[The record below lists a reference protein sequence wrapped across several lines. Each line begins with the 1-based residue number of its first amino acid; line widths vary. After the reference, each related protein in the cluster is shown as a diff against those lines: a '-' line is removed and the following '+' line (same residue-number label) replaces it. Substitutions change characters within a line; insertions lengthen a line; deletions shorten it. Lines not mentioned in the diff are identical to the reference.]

1 MKSFDARNANSP
13 STEEPLM
20 VLATTFA
27 EATTPSKHIIQEN
40 TLRNLAALQ
49 PSIRAVVFS
58 DSPRIAE
65 HCKKHGIDVIAE
77 VPKYRLSSPILAR
90 TPSTRLSSRV

>member
-1 MKSFDARNANSP
+1 MKSFDARHSNQP
-13 STEEPLM
+13 STGEPLM

-49 PSIRAVVFS
+49 PSIRAVIFS
-58 DSPRIAE
+58 DSPRIAD
-65 HCKKHGIDVIAE
+65 HCKKHGIDVITE
-77 VPKYRLSSPILAR
+77 VP
-90 TPSTRLSSRV
+90 

>member
-1 MKSFDARNANSP
+1 
-13 STEEPLM
+13 M

-49 PSIRAVVFS
+49 PSIRAVIFS
-58 DSPRIAE
+58 DSPQIAD
-65 HCKKHGIDVIAE
+65 HCKKHGIDVITE
-77 VPKYRLSSPILAR
+77 VP
-90 TPSTRLSSRV
+90 

>member
-1 MKSFDARNANSP
+1 MKSFDARHSNQP
-13 STEEPLM
+13 STGEPLM

-49 PSIRAVVFS
+49 PSIRAVIFS
-58 DSPRIAE
+58 DSPRIAY
-65 HCKKHGIDVIAE
+65 HCKKHGIDVITD
-77 VPKYRLSSPILAR
+77 VP
-90 TPSTRLSSRV
+90 

>member
-1 MKSFDARNANSP
+1 MKSFDARHSNQP
-13 STEEPLM
+13 STGEPLM

-49 PSIRAVVFS
+49 PSIRAVIFS
-58 DSPRIAE
+58 DSP
-65 HCKKHGIDVIAE
+65 K
-77 VPKYRLSSPILAR
+77 LPITAR
-90 TPSTRLSSRV
+90 STESTSSRRCRNAVSPLQF

>member
-1 MKSFDARNANSP
+1 MKSFDARHSNQP
-13 STEEPLM
+13 STGEPLM

-49 PSIRAVVFS
+49 PSIRAVIFS
-58 DSPRIAE
+58 DSPRIAD
-65 HCKKHGIDVIAE
+65 HSKKHGIDVITE
-77 VPKYRLSSPILAR
+77 VP
-90 TPSTRLSSRV
+90 